1 MDPLLISLLG
11 TILMLVLL
19 LLRVPIAYAMSI
31 VGIGGIY
38 MIGGTR
44 AMDSLLRTIPYSSII
59 AYGLIVLPLFL
70 AMSEFAAASGV
81 SKMFFAFRK
90 WFGRLPGGEAVASI
104 FGAGVFA
111 AICGSSTA
119 TAAAVGKIAIPEM
132 RASGYSWRLA
142 IGSVTTAGTLGILI
156 PPSAMFI
163 VYGIL
168 TQVPIAHLFIAGVIP
183 GIAAAALYAAVA
195 IGWAVLRPQ
204 DAPRHDERA
213 TWAERLE
220 SLKLLGRPAIL
231 IFVVLGGIYSGLTT
245 TTEAAGLGAL
255 VAFIMVLTTPGAT
268 YRTVVH
274 SMAAAVSISA
284 IIMLVVLGATIFSKF
299 ITMGGLPFLLVDFFQ
314 NIGLSSKMVVLVF
327 IGVIIVMGCFLESNA
342 ILFLTLPFLT
352 PVLIALNVDLIWF
365 GVLMCIAIEIG
376 LITPPVGFNVYV
388 MKGIFKEVSL
398 YDIFA
403 GSSIFLLG
411 ALAIIL
417 MVFLYPPIATAL
429 PEAFMAR

>member
-1 MDPLLISLLG
+1 MISALG
-11 TILMLVLL
+11 TVLMLL
-19 LLRVPIAYAMSI
+19 LLVARVPIAHAMSI

-38 MIGGTR
+38 LIGGGR
-44 AMDSLLRTIPYSSII
+44 AVDSLMRTIPYSSII

-81 SKMFFAFRK
+81 SKMFYAFRR
-90 WFGRLPGGEAVASI
+90 WFGWLPGGEAVASI
-104 FGAGVFA
+104 LGAGVFA

-132 RASGYSWRLA
+132 RESGYSWKLA

-163 VYGIL
+163 VYGML
-168 TQVPIAHLFIAGVIP
+168 TQVPIAHLFIAGIIP

-195 IGWAVLRPQ
+195 VGWAILRPQ
-204 DAPRHDERA
+204 DAPRSVVRSSWLERF
-213 TWAERLE
+213 E
-220 SLKLLGRPAIL
+220 SLKLLARPGIL

-255 VAFIMVLTTPGAT
+255 VAFLMVLTTPGAT
-268 YRTVVH
+268 FRTVTR
-274 SMAAAVSISA
+274 SMGAAVSISA

-299 ITMGGLPFLLVDFFQ
+299 ITMGGLPFLLVDFFKGL
-314 NIGLSSKMVVLVF
+314 GLSSNVIVLMLIFVV
-327 IGVIIVMGCFLESNA
+327 IVMGCFLESNA

-352 PVLIALNVDLIWF
+352 PVLTALNIDLVWF

-398 YDIFA
+398 GEIFA
-403 GSSIFLLG
+403 GSSIFLIG
-411 ALAIIL
+411 AFAIMAL
-417 MVFLYPPIATAL
+417 VFLYPPVATAL
-429 PEAFMAR
+429 PEAFKAQ